1 MSPVTES
8 YAPIDLNAAREFAA
22 AGRYEEVGMVLRKSR
37 SRTGRASAPGTAA
50 LVVAAGQLCAS
61 GAQCLAEAEFHA
73 RACAAAVSREREVRR
88 HLDGVIDVL
97 TGSESPGAGTSVGE
111 PGRGEGA
118 DLVAFCLGPFRLY
131 QHGAPVVGW
140 NGSKC
145 QSVLR
150 YLLLHR
156 RRRVPK
162 EVLMELIWPGSSSD
176 AARRNLHQ
184 AVYSL
189 RQTLR
194 RGGEGGRHVC
204 FADDCY
210 FLDPDLSLWLDSEE
224 FERKADR
231 GELLEREGRS
241 SEAAAELTDAE
252 RLYGG
257 DLFEDRPYDEWAIA
271 ERERLRTLRHR
282 VVSSLSDRHA
292 ERGEHR
298 AVVALCQKLL
308 AEDPCDEDSHCRLI
322 ACYLAQGR
330 RDLAAQ
336 QLRTC
341 EEVLKAEL
349 GVDPSPELE
358 SLRSRLVP

>member
-1 MSPVTES
+1 MSLDAEPNGPT
-8 YAPIDLNAAREFAA
+8 DLNTVRELAAV
-22 AGRYEEVGMVLRKSR
+22 GRYDEVGVVLLKNKSDNCETR
-37 SRTGRASAPGTAA
+37 APGEAA
-50 LVVAAGQLCAS
+50 LVLAAGQLCAS
-61 GAQCLAEAEFHA
+61 GAQCRAEAELHA

-88 HLDGVIDVL
+88 HLDGVLRAL
-97 TGSESPGAGTSVGE
+97 TGGEPPDPGTSAGE
-111 PGRGEGA
+111 PRKGEGA

-131 QHGAPVVGW
+131 QRGVPVVGW

-162 EVLMELIWPGSSSD
+162 EVLMEAIWPGSGAD

-189 RQTLR
+189 RQGLR
-194 RGGEGGRHVC
+194 RGGEGGRHVR

-210 FLDPDLSLWLDSEE
+210 FLDPDLSVWLDYEE
-224 FERKADR
+224 FERTVDR
-231 GELLEREGRS
+231 GELLERAGRS
-241 SEAAAELTDAE
+241 SEAAAELIDAE

-257 DLFEDRPYDEWAIA
+257 DLFEDRPYDEWAMA
-271 ERERLRTLRHR
+271 ERERLRALRHR
-282 VVSSLSDRHA
+282 VVSALSDRHA

-298 AVVALCQKLL
+298 AAVELCQKLL
-308 AEDPCDEDSHCRLI
+308 AEDPCDEASHRRLI
-322 ACYLAQGR
+322 ACHLAQGR
-330 RDLAAQ
+330 RDLAAH

-341 EEVLKAEL
+341 EEILRAEL
-349 GVDPSPELE
+349 GVEPSPELE
-358 SLRSRLVP
+358 SLRSRLGP